1 MTDSTRGVSHGKRLW
16 VKSLSRIAVDGS
28 EEVLNLETG
37 VNLLV
42 GIPNTGK
49 SSWVRILDYVF
60 GDHNSPPKALKRNV
74 SLKYDRVK
82 AVLSIDG
89 TELSL
94 ERGWGPSAVQGKVAI
109 DGVPVDQSEFSDVFL
124 PKLGIPLL
132 RVPQGNPYSART
144 WPRLSWRSLYR
155 HIYRNENSWTDIADR
170 QPPSEQHAA
179 LVVLLGVG
187 ERLFPPAFG
196 TLVERTKQKLL
207 LEGRKEQYISTLE
220 DVTRELVSIR
230 EASVALTPDS
240 IARAKERVTAAI
252 VAREQQRTELLNRLR
267 EAVEAGTRS
276 EHGYQQSTFEV
287 VAAELAGSR
296 ATREQLNVQLLATRQ
311 RMSEIDRL
319 RMVARDEIA
328 KLNRLKA
335 ASGVLADLKV
345 THCPNCD
352 QVIAPDR
359 DVAPGHCH
367 VCVQPYN
374 QPVAGKS
381 GGRERVEFE
390 EAQLQSELKELKE
403 LSAELVAEERV
414 GALAIRDVDG
424 RVQTL
429 EAQLAPV
436 RTTAALLL
444 PPELTLID
452 QERGQLTE
460 QLRQLD
466 RVGASLVR
474 RDELAASI
482 DDLTSEILKLESE
495 VRVEQQGV
503 PLNRLADTLATHMN
517 EYLNALNLSGAQRWA
532 AGRVSAKL
540 TYTALALFINGNPW
554 GEVVGATNTCYF
566 LVAYNY
572 ALLAM
577 TGDAGNLYPGLSV
590 IDLPAN
596 MSDVKVMK
604 DQENYLIEPFSR
616 LLDQPRYQ
624 GCQLIAVGHAY
635 DNIPNA
641 KRIGFTSVFSAPD
654 AEDEETSS

>member
-1 MTDSTRGVSHGKRLW
+1 MTHPLAEVPQGKRLW
-16 VKSLSRIAVDGS
+16 VKSLSRTAVDGL
-28 EEVLNLETG
+28 EDVLKLQTG

-49 SSWVRILDYVF
+49 SSWVRILDYLF
-60 GDHNSPPKALKRNV
+60 GDPNAPPKALKRNV
-74 SLKYDRVK
+74 SLRYNRAK
-82 AVLSIDG
+82 AVLSLDG
-89 TELSL
+89 KDLTL
-94 ERGWGPSAVQGKVAI
+94 ERGWGPDAVQGKVTI
-109 DGVPVDQSEFSDVFL
+109 DGVPIDQTEFSEVFL

-132 RVPQGNPYSART
+132 RIPQGNPYAART
-144 WPRLSWRSLYR
+144 WLRLSWRNLYR
-155 HIYRNENSWTDIADR
+155 QVYRNENSWNDIADK

-187 ERLFPPAFG
+187 ERVFPPAFG

-207 LEGRKEQYISTLE
+207 LEGRKDQYISTLE
-220 DVTRELVSIR
+220 EVTRELVSIR

-240 IARAKERVTAAI
+240 IARAKERVTGSI
-252 VAREQQRTELLNRLR
+252 VALEQQRTELLSGLR
-267 EAVEAGTRS
+267 EAVEARS
-276 EHGYQQSTFEV
+276 QLEPRSLQSTFDV
-287 VAAELAGSR
+287 VAADLAESR
-296 ATREQLNVQLLATRQ
+296 ANREKLSGQLLATGQ

-319 RMVARDEIA
+319 RAEARDEIA
-328 KLNRLKA
+328 KLSRLKA
-335 ASGVLADLKV
+335 ASNVLADLKV

-359 DVAPGHCH
+359 NVAPGHCH
-367 VCVQPYN
+367 VCMQQYN
-374 QPVAGKS
+374 EPIADKG

-390 EAQLQSELKELKE
+390 EAQLQSELKELEE
-403 LSAELVAEERV
+403 LSAELRGEERAE
-414 GALAIRDVDG
+414 ALAIRDADG
-424 RVQTL
+424 RIQTL

-436 RTTAALLL
+436 RMTAALLL

-466 RVGASLVR
+466 RVSASLAR
-474 RDELAASI
+474 RDELATTI
-482 DDLTSEILKLESE
+482 DNLTHEIAKLEGE
-495 VRVEQQGV
+495 VRAEQQGV
-503 PLNRLADTLATHMN
+503 PLNRLADKLATHMN
-517 EYLNALNLSGAQRWA
+517 EYLNALNQAGVQRWA
-532 AGRVSAKL
+532 AGRVTAKL
-540 TYTALALFINGNPW
+540 TDTALTLFINGNHW

-616 LLDQPRYQ
+616 LLEQPRYKE
-624 GCQLIAVGHAY
+624 CQLIAVGHAY

-641 KRIGFTSVFSAPD
+641 NRIEFKNVFSAPD
-654 AEDEETSS
+654 TEEEDIS